1 MIINPVSSG
10 ILICLIFHLLLMTV
24 LSAISTIFKID
35 SFIIRLLPKFEKF
48 LYITTFF
55 IYSLLFTASSFLMY
69 NFKGSEGI
77 QIINLSFSFVLL
89 LEVCLKIAK
98 SEKFIN
104 WIGESLEEWLRVF
117 IMFIVS
123 LNCSY
128 FFSRFTY
135 HLLDSQG
142 L

>member
-1 MIINPVSSG
+1 
-10 ILICLIFHLLLMTV
+10 
-24 LSAISTIFKID
+24 
-35 SFIIRLLPKFEKF
+35 
-48 LYITTFF
+48 
-55 IYSLLFTASSFLMY
+55 MY